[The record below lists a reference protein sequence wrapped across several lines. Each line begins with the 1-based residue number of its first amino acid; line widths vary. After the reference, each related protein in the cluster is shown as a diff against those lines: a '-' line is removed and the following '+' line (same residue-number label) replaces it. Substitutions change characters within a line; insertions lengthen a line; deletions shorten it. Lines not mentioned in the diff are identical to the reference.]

1 MPELSPMSLLIP
13 EAYRRSL
20 CLIDQNPAKIKIYG
34 LSGWLWKRQKNSFS
48 CCRLGWNFNSRV
60 ITVYAAGQA
69 DEVAAAQVVATFSA
83 EYSRFLT
90 ESLLLTLE
98 QIDMLDQMLDD
109 ALHPATQLL
118 EHNRTLRAMLR
129 TTMTEATSAMNP
141 LTQLC
146 AVRFLGQQQKLLLTI
161 KGIRGRGIGDG

>member
-1 MPELSPMSLLIP
+1 MSDRPKPGKDKDLRFVRLALEETEKFFQLLSAGVELQLQGHS
-13 EAYRRSL
+13 
-20 CLIDQNPAKIKIYG
+20 G
-34 LSGWLWKRQKNSFS
+34 LP
-48 CCRLGWNFNSRV
+48 
-60 ITVYAAGQA
+60 AGQA
-69 DEVAAAQVVATFSA
+69 DEVAAFQVVATFSA